1 MKIGFVGLGRM
12 GGNMIV
18 RLLKARHEVLVYDR
32 DPAAVAAAVYQG
44 AVAASGYDE
53 LVDQL
58 KKESRHA
65 HEKHAKQPA
74 APAVWLMIPSNVVDA
89 ETDRF
94 LDLLPEG
101 SILVDGGNS
110 DYRETVKRAQRSAAR
125 KVYFVDVG
133 TSGGI
138 LGKEK
143 GYSLMI
149 GGATEAVNELSP
161 IFDALAP
168 ADGWH
173 HFGEPG
179 SGHYAKMV
187 HNAIEYGLMEAYAE
201 GYRLMKEGPYKN
213 LDLAA
218 AGKVW
223 QHGSIIESMLN
234 GLAADIFAENPTLS
248 GVDGYVHE
256 SGEARWAIET
266 AKSHGIALP
275 AIEESFDV
283 RIRSQH
289 GDVNFATRTLAAL
302 RNKFGGHTINRKD

>member
-18 RLLKARHEVLVYDR
+18 RLLKAHHEVLVYDR

-44 AVAASGYDE
+44 AAAASGYEE
-53 LVDQL
+53 LVSRL
-58 KKESRHA
+58 KTDSTHA
-65 HEKHAKQPA
+65 HDTHGTHPA
-74 APAVWLMIPSNVVDA
+74 AAVVWLMIPSNVVDA

-101 SILVDGGNS
+101 SILIDGGNS
-110 DYRETVKRAQRSAAR
+110 DYRETVTRARRSAAK
-125 KVYFVDVG
+125 KVHFVDVG

-143 GYSLMI
+143 GYSLMV
-149 GGATEAVNELSP
+149 GGDPEAVNTLSP

-179 SGHYAKMV
+179 SGHYTKMV

-201 GYRLMKEGPYKN
+201 GYRLLKEGPYTN

-218 AGKVW
+218 AGRVW

-234 GLAADIFAENPTLS
+234 GLAAEIFVENPTLA
-248 GVDGYVHE
+248 GIDGFVHE
-256 SGEARWAIET
+256 SGETRWAIET
-266 AKSHGIALP
+266 AKTHGIALP